1 MHDAYVFWSAAARDA
16 AYQLLMP
23 TERARLHAH
32 ALDAL
37 EHLAPPEELAQHA
50 RLAQSADEP
59 RPDLRAREL
68 ALTRT
73 AARDALGAGRYFDA
87 ARLCERWAQ
96 LCERGA
102 PEFCEAKIGQASAL
116 SVLGRAAEAVENARR
131 AIEAAREPA
140 DACNGWRALCEVLY
154 LGGRYEESVQAGT
167 QAAMLAEGQGDKW
180 VHALCLHAL
189 LSPLR
194 ELGRR
199 AESEAVSRRLNEVAR
214 SEPRA
219 LPTALSAAG
228 HHCMSTG
235 DAAGAVACFERTEA
249 ECRSVLTA
257 RQRVNNL
264 LNLGQCYCRA
274 GDARAAATLDQAL
287 ALGGT
292 LGDRA
297 MLGQIQAAL
306 GVLAYESGRS
316 KAAEAHLA
324 EAQALAEEVGD
335 DMMLAITLGNRG
347 SVLFNSG
354 HFDGALAC
362 YARAEEVNARLS
374 RAHGCAL
381 NRMNRGV
388 VLRAAGRTGE
398 ALTLLLE
405 AAREFS
411 ALGARGP
418 RVFAL
423 SECVTL
429 LLDLGRHDQARTLQA
444 EAEAAAEGL
453 GEARVLAM
461 LREGRARLLEI
472 AGDADKACA
481 ELLAAL
487 EHYEQSGMPR
497 PLDALRLRVLLGRLE
512 LARGRL
518 AQAHDC
524 CAIARQRATEAGA
537 TPQHPLPDVGALL
550 ANLDALER
558 ELPPLAAP

>member
-1 MHDAYVFWSAAARDA
+1 MHDAYVFWIAAARDA

-23 TERARLHAH
+23 TERARLHAY
-32 ALDAL
+32 ALDVL
-37 EHLAPPEELAQHA
+37 DHLASAEELAEHA
-50 RLAQSADEP
+50 RLAQETDGP
-59 RPDLRAREL
+59 RTDLRAREL

-73 AARDALGAGRYFDA
+73 AARDAMGAGRYFDA

-96 LCERGA
+96 LCERGT
-102 PEFCEAKIGQASAL
+102 PEFCEAKIGQAGAL
-116 SVLGRAAEAVENARR
+116 SVLGRATEAEENARR

-140 DACNGWRALCEVLY
+140 DACNGWRTLCEVLY
-154 LGGRYEESVQAGT
+154 LGGRYEESAQAGT
-167 QAAMLAEGQGDKW
+167 QASTLAAGLGDKW

-194 ELGRR
+194 ELGQSAQ
-199 AESEAVSRRLNEVAR
+199 AEVVSRRLIDVAR

-228 HHCMSTG
+228 HRCMATG
-235 DAAGAVACFERTEA
+235 DVSGAVACFERTEA
-249 ECRSVLTA
+249 ECRGVITS

-274 GDARAAATLDQAL
+274 GDARAAATLDLAL
-287 ALGGT
+287 ALAGA

-297 MLGQIQAAL
+297 MLGQVQAAL

-316 KAAEAHLA
+316 AAAEAHLA
-324 EAQALAEEVGD
+324 EAQASAEEVGD

-347 SVLFNSG
+347 SALFNNG
-354 HFDGALAC
+354 HFEGALAC

-388 VLRAAGRTGE
+388 VLRAAGRIDE
-398 ALTLLLE
+398 ALELLLE
-405 AAREFS
+405 AAHRFS

-423 SECVTL
+423 TECVL
-429 LLDLGRHDQARTLQA
+429 LLIDLGRHDQARALQA
-444 EAEAAAEGL
+444 EADAAAEGL

-461 LREGRARLLEI
+461 LHESRARLLEI
-472 AGDADKACA
+472 AGDAEKARA

-487 EHYEQSGMPR
+487 GPYEQSGTPR

-512 LARGRL
+512 LAQGRF
-518 AQAHDC
+518 AQAKEC
-524 CAIARQRATEAGA
+524 CAVARRRAKEAGA
-537 TPQHPLPDVGALL
+537 TPQHPLPEVRALL
-550 ANLDALER
+550 ASLDALER
-558 ELPPLAAP
+558 ELPA